1 MSSQSDPGK
10 QAQKER
16 RGTSNRLVR
25 PLALGFNAQ
34 MSTNFFKG
42 DFKLPALHKPF
53 SNLEGSMQGL
63 TVATAVLRVVS
74 DRQAQSNTEHGFA

>member
-53 SNLEGSMQGL
+53 SNLEGSISQGC
-63 TVATAVLRVVS
+63 TQYGDRVV
-74 DRQAQSNTEHGFA
+74 FAERVADQHPSE